1 MKDKSLRA
9 WVYTATLIVLVVSL
23 IVLTAGITRNIYNTL
38 NLDENTYVLEGIVDS
53 SIPVNAEVEVKKVI
67 KPYSDETVTELI
79 SYYEVESDIETQQK
93 SLVKYENTYMPN
105 TGILYSAKQSFN
117 VLAIYEGTV
126 TNVETNETFGTI
138 IEIKHDNNIVSK
150 YSSLT
155 NANVSIG
162 DSVQSGEVIGT
173 SGINKVSSESK
184 NMLLIEVIS
193 NGEFINPN
201 SIYDKEL
208 GE

>member
-1 MKDKSLRA
+1 MRDKSLRA

-53 SIPVNAEVEVKKVI
+53 TTPVNAEVEVKKVI

-155 NANVSIG
+155 NADVSIG

-201 SIYDKEL
+201 SVYDKEL

>member
-53 SIPVNAEVEVKKVI
+53 SIPVNTEVEVKKVI

>member
-1 MKDKSLRA
+1 MRDKSLRA

-23 IVLTAGITRNIYNTL
+23 IVLTAGITKNIYNTL

-53 SIPVNAEVEVKKVI
+53 STPVNAEVEVKKVI

-155 NANVSIG
+155 NADVSIG

-193 NGEFINPN
+193 NGKFINPN
-201 SIYDKEL
+201 SVYDKEL

>member
-1 MKDKSLRA
+1 MRDKNLRA

-23 IVLTAGITRNIYNTL
+23 IVLTAGITKNIYNTL

-53 SIPVNAEVEVKKVI
+53 STPVNAEVEVKKVI

-155 NANVSIG
+155 NADVSIG

-201 SIYDKEL
+201 SVYDKEL